1 MIGRLTIDKAS
12 MNLSYF
18 LYTLKIINDNNG
30 RVSRREFGKQ
40 MGDFIG
46 MPSVKG
52 GKENRTPYNKSKLP
66 RYFGF
71 VDIEYGHS
79 NENILVLT
87 HRGKILVNY
96 IEDRGEEKEADKR
109 YGIKKNNRDDF
120 IDLIFESV
128 IFDSF
133 GKNNCGAEQ
142 SKTDVEPPK
151 IVFKT
156 ILELGRA
163 TAEEICFV
171 MFGLNFGIFKSFE
184 EAIEV
189 VKNNRNVSEYDYKSI
204 TDQWQITNIVNDCK
218 IINIF
223 TDSNIRLL
231 TSQRDEQNN
240 KIYYSLSKT
249 LDDVH
254 KEQIRT
260 IGAIYKPLRLYVY
273 TNGNIETIHKW
284 IDDVVLGRVSDNT
297 LVFRYNNYVE
307 FCSDYSKT
315 GALIPGV
322 FEKALLTAFNEE
334 KKNVYIVL
342 EGTTETMFRKR
353 IGGLLPL
360 MKSKDDFLAEDHGW
374 SINSV
379 KNERLYNYLV
389 TNSTNAKNVLKDQ
402 MVRLPS
408 NIHIIGAIMM
418 TENDKNLEFDYVF
431 QRCFVNAK
439 DNAGFTNSNANK
451 AIIPS
456 SNILLYGVPGCGKS
470 HKVEEEYESK
480 ITTEKN
486 KVRVVFHP
494 DYTYS
499 DFVGQLLPVLK
510 EVENAQGV
518 KEEKLQYEFVPGP
531 FTKIIKTAYEEP
543 NQQCLL
549 IIEELNRGNAPAIF
563 GEIFQLLDRNDNG
576 ESKYGIYNADIA
588 KYAYGGL
595 PENQGIAINVI
606 ANTPIKLPPN
616 LTIVATMNTSD
627 QNVFTMDTAFQR
639 RWQMKHIP
647 NRFTGESLD
656 EKTINHIAKHL
667 PNSEISWGVF
677 AQTINKKMHTA
688 NLGFGGTEDKSLGV
702 YFATDNDLDDAE
714 RFAEKVLKYLWDDAF
729 KLGRKELFND
739 CSQGLSAVIEAYE
752 DAAKAKIEKQ
762 SAEDPLKKV
771 LVPEVYNEMQKKMAE
786 MVAEQAQTAEEK
798 TSEEEAAESTAED
811 NPAQEPAGEE

>member
-1 MIGRLTIDKAS
+1 MEFDAALDTVKKYLHISLDNEYDGIIVKKMAKS
-12 MNLSYF
+12 NL
-18 LYTLKIINDNNG
+18 I
-30 RVSRREFGKQ
+30 
-40 MGDFIG
+40 
-46 MPSVKG
+46 
-52 GKENRTPYNKSKLP
+52 
-66 RYFGF
+66 
-71 VDIEYGHS
+71 
-79 NENILVLT
+79 
-87 HRGKILVNY
+87 
-96 IEDRGEEKEADKR
+96 GEENSTGNQTHIAITGAQRDAFPYICAAQYLTCPHEDIDDTIKR
-109 YGIKKNNRDDF
+109 FFMCQVKVNIYRSN
-120 IDLIFESV
+120 
-128 IFDSF
+128 
-133 GKNNCGAEQ
+133 
-142 SKTDVEPPK
+142 VEPLDKSNTIRFGAGQEKKSVYTTVWRRRGRNNEEQVQLSALNLDDSDFVEFRKLIHTNDYIVILKLQACLEYDWFIIPK
-151 IVFKT
+151 ESIAISDDLKALDGKF
-156 ILELGRA
+156 IH
-163 TAEEICFV
+163 
-171 MFGLNFGIFKSFE
+171 KSTST
-184 EAIEV
+184 V
-189 VKNNRNVSEYDYKSI
+189 VKIDQNVHMD
-204 TDQWQITNIVNDCK
+204 
-218 IINIF
+218 
-223 TDSNIRLL
+223 
-231 TSQRDEQNN
+231 
-240 KIYYSLSKT
+240 
-249 LDDVH
+249 
-254 KEQIRT
+254 
-260 IGAIYKPLRLYVY
+260 
-273 TNGNIETIHKW
+273 
-284 IDDVVLGRVSDNT
+284 
-297 LVFRYNNYVE
+297 
-307 FCSDYSKT
+307 
-315 GALIPGV
+315 
-322 FEKALLTAFNEE
+322 ALLHNE
-334 KKNVYIVL
+334 
-342 EGTTETMFRKR
+342 TTK
-353 IGGLLPL
+353 G
-360 MKSKDDFLAEDHGW
+360 
-374 SINSV
+374 
-379 KNERLYNYLV
+379 
-389 TNSTNAKNVLKDQ
+389 
-402 MVRLPS
+402 
-408 NIHIIGAIMM
+408 
-418 TENDKNLEFDYVF
+418 
-431 QRCFVNAK
+431 
-439 DNAGFTNSNANK
+439 
-451 AIIPS
+451 IIPS

-606 ANTPIKLPPN
+606 ANTPIKLPLN

-656 EKTINHIAKHL
+656 EKTINHVAKHL

-752 DAAKAKIEKQ
+752 DAKG
-762 SAEDPLKKV
+762 DPLKAV

-786 MVAEQAQTAEEK
+786 MAAEQAQTAEEK
-798 TSEEEAAESTAED
+798 TSEEEAAKSAAED
-811 NPAQEPAGEE
+811 NPAQKPAGEE